1 VTVTAATTDQ
11 LADLR
16 GDLADTAATPA
27 FSDVELQR
35 LWQRAN
41 GRHERTLYL
50 AVRQLLMQA
59 NRLHDYMLG
68 QGATDQ
74 KKSQVTSNL
83 REMLKVLAASGGA
96 SATGGS
102 GLASLQFGTANT
114 MTDPDDPADD
124 A

>member
-1 VTVTAATTDQ
+1 VAVDAATTDQ

-27 FSDVELQR
+27 FSDAELQR

-59 NRLHDYMLG
+59 NRFHDYMYG
-68 QGATDQ
+68 QGASDQ
-74 KKSQVTSNL
+74 KKSQVRANL
-83 REMLKVLAASGGA
+83 KDMLTVLAASGGA
-96 SATGGS
+96 SAAGGS
-102 GLASLQFGTANT
+102 GLASLQIGTANT
-114 MTDPDDPADD
+114 TTDPDDPA